1 MSFQSS
7 GGDIGEMDLKR
18 TLEEIKRLQAE
29 ASSLRQENI
38 QLKTAENDDI
48 VQGCQMA
55 IARFLDCMCL
65 ALRA

>member
-55 IARFLDCMCL
+55 IAIFLN
-65 ALRA
+65 

>member
-1 MSFQSS
+1 
-7 GGDIGEMDLKR
+7 MDLKR

-48 VQGCQMA
+48 EQGSQMA
-55 IARFLDCMCL
+55 IGRFLDCVRL
-65 ALRA
+65 ALQT